1 MNRIIP
7 GVGKVLRK
15 NSRTNFSDS
24 HNLSSSFPSMQ
35 QEQFYVVAFLLI
47 SVHVQCNVT
56 LLENVSHSDVV
67 LIHETDFTDENNSGR
82 SENKIG
88 LLVHP

>member
-1 MNRIIP
+1 M
-7 GVGKVLRK
+7 
-15 NSRTNFSDS
+15 
-24 HNLSSSFPSMQ
+24 
-35 QEQFYVVAFLLI
+35 VAFLLI

-56 LLENVSHSDVV
+56 LLENVSHSDVI